1 MRELPRPDEQ
11 WLNAAESGADVRSS
25 TGAGAPVTSDVTR
38 APARHGKVS
47 VRGARGALRPGDPY
61 ARGWAASPATRR
73 PEAGT
78 RSRGGG

>member
-1 MRELPRPDEQ
+1 MRELPRSDEQ
-11 WLNAAESGADVRSS
+11 WLDAAEPAAGVQSA

-38 APARHGKVS
+38 APTRHGKVS

-73 PEAGT
+73 PMAGT
-78 RSRGGG
+78 GSRGGG